1 MTKSQAKE
9 VIDMMFKD
17 KTDIPK
23 DDVFKIIDMIDEV
36 GIRTIEY
43 PITYP
48 SCPSYPSISWKDHF
62 YCGNAP
68 KVTLDN

>member
-23 DDVFKIIDMIDEV
+23 EDVFKVIDMIDESV
-36 GIRTIEY
+36 AIY
-43 PITYP
+43 PY
-48 SCPSYPSISWKDHF
+48 CPSTPTCPKTWEERIVYSS
-62 YCGNAP
+62 NSQP